1 MKGKQ
6 FFSNKI
12 YLGKSQEERVTGD
25 TKILLAIGPRTRA
38 RTLADER
45 TFNAC
50 CIRLESKMTNGTVQD
65 KENLY
70 FAIRIEFRFGYCTR
84 IYYIIN

>member
-38 RTLADER
+38 RSQMNER
-45 TFNAC
+45 STHVVFDSN
-50 CIRLESKMTNGTVQD
+50 RK
-65 KENLY
+65 
-70 FAIRIEFRFGYCTR
+70 
-84 IYYIIN
+84 

>member
-25 TKILLAIGPRTRA
+25 TKILLAIGPHTRA
-38 RTLADER
+38 RSQMNER
-45 TFNAC
+45 STHVVFDSNRKWPMEQFK
-50 CIRLESKMTNGTVQD
+50 IK
-65 KENLY
+65 
-70 FAIRIEFRFGYCTR
+70 R
-84 IYYIIN
+84 IYILQYA